1 MRKDGYL
8 IPASDSREDVEA
20 HIRAAT
26 QALYH
31 PAGTCAMG
39 PGADAVVDSDLRVHG
54 IDGLRVADASVMPN
68 VIRGNTNAPA
78 IMIGETRRRPHRPR
92 TGPANAG
99 RGPRLRRAPAEPQ
112 DHPPGAQR
120 CRKRGDDSPARRT

>member
-1 MRKDGYL
+1 MAAVRKDGYL
-8 IPASDSREDVEA
+8 VPASRSREDVEA
-20 HIRAAT
+20 HIRVAT

-39 PGADAVVDSDLRVHG
+39 PGADAVVDSELRVHG

-78 IMIGETRRRPHRPR
+78 IMIGER
-92 TGPANAG
+92 AADLIG
-99 RGPRLRRAPAEPQ
+99 R
-112 DHPPGAQR
+112 
-120 CRKRGDDSPARRT
+120 SPATRTPVAAHA